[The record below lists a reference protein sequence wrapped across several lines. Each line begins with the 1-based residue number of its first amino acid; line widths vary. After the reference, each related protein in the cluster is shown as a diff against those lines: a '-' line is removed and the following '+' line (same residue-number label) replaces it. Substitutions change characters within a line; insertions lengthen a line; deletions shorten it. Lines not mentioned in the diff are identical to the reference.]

1 MVAMTSDSPIMA
13 ALSRGIVRLAG
24 GDFAAQAAQPNR
36 QAPQLRIDE
45 AEADAS

>member
-1 MVAMTSDSPIMA
+1 MA